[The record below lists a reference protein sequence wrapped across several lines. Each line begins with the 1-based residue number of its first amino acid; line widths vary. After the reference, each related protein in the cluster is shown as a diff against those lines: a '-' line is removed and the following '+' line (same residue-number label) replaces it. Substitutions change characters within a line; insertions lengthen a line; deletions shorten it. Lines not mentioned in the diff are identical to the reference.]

1 MKKDYAKRK
10 NKTETEEWDYKPS
23 VEWAYNPVK
32 ISLFKLMD
40 MSSNIKKGPPTFNSK
55 RAYFISIKRSVNS
68 LFDVELP

>member
-1 MKKDYAKRK
+1 MKKGYVKRK

-40 MSSNIKKGPPTFNSK
+40 MSSNIKKAHLLLIVRGP
-55 RAYFISIKRSVNS
+55 ILLVLSV
-68 LFDVELP
+68 L

>member
-32 ISLFKLMD
+32 ISLFNLMD
-40 MSSNIKKGPPTFNSK
+40 MSSNIKKAHLLLIVRGP
-55 RAYFISIKRSVNS
+55 ILLVLSV
-68 LFDVELP
+68 L